1 MGLIKQLFT
10 NCACPQ
16 GRMGRAML
24 KFMNLCHAP
33 LTNWGLKLVNIQDGW
48 TMLDIGCGGGAT
60 LQRLLKRSKD
70 AQVYGIDISEE
81 SVAKAK
87 KVNEEVLDK
96 QVFVTQGSAE
106 KLPYEDGKFDLV
118 TAVETVYFWPNLL
131 FARRT
136 EDHARR
142 CRLHPDRDSSYEAVE
157 CYNYWNKGLSSI
169 SFKQKSQSF
178 WTCFGI
184 FFINL
189 HPMDIQSF
197 FTSLLNVVCEMAP
210 YLLLGFFITGVL
222 HVFVPQ
228 KFYANYLSRNNKFSV
243 LWAALLGIPLPLSI
257 LATFSLMGLGFA
269 IIRPTAALITGVC
282 GGLLVNRL
290 VHEDKIVDI
299 DNCSCQVEKGN
310 RIWRVLKYAYY
321 DMLRDIGLRLLI
333 GLIVAAL
340 IQVAVPDE
348 FFLSFGS
355 QPLLQMLVIL
365 VIAVPMYICST
376 GSIPVAAALMM
387 KGLSPGAA
395 LVMLMAGPAV
405 NLASI
410 LVVHKSMGR
419 RFTSIYLMTIVG
431 FAVLFG
437 LLLNATGIEFSFAD
451 QDACCMGA
459 STMPS
464 PFKIVCATV
473 LTLLIIFAL
482 MMKFFSKFTTKKP
495 LDPDVTVYRVED
507 MHCSHCEAAVVR
519 AVEDL
524 PGVEKAKASAS
535 ANTLTIKGS
544 ATEEAIRAA
553 VEGIGYTFKGK
564 A

>member
-1 MGLIKQLFT
+1 
-10 NCACPQ
+10 
-16 GRMGRAML
+16 
-24 KFMNLCHAP
+24 
-33 LTNWGLKLVNIQDGW
+33 
-48 TMLDIGCGGGAT
+48 
-60 LQRLLKRSKD
+60 
-70 AQVYGIDISEE
+70 
-81 SVAKAK
+81 
-87 KVNEEVLDK
+87 
-96 QVFVTQGSAE
+96 
-106 KLPYEDGKFDLV
+106 
-118 TAVETVYFWPNLL
+118 
-131 FARRT
+131 
-136 EDHARR
+136 
-142 CRLHPDRDSSYEAVE
+142 
-157 CYNYWNKGLSSI
+157 
-169 SFKQKSQSF
+169 
-178 WTCFGI
+178 
-184 FFINL
+184 
-189 HPMDIQSF
+189 MDFQSF
-197 FTSLLNVVCEMAP
+197 FISLLNVVCEMAP
-210 YLLLGFFITGVL
+210 YLLLGFFIAGVL

-228 KFYANYLSRNNKFSV
+228 RFYANYLSRNNKFSV
-243 LWAALLGIPLPLSI
+243 LWAALLGVPLPLCSCGVIPTAIGLRNEKASKGAIASFLIATPQTGIDSI

-269 IIRPTAALITGVC
+269 IIRPVAALITGVC

-290 VHEDKIVDI
+290 VREDDISSI
-299 DNCSCQVEKGN
+299 DNCSCEVESGN
-310 RIWRVLKYAYY
+310 RIWRVLRYAYY

-365 VIAVPMYICST
+365 IIAVPMYICST

-437 LLLNATGIEFSFAD
+437 LLLNATGILNSQLSIINSHA
-451 QDACCMGA
+451 ACCMNESA
-459 STMPS
+459 MPS
-464 PFKIVCATV
+464 VFKIVCATV

-482 MMKFFSKFTTKKP
+482 MMKFFSKFTTKKT
-495 LDPDVTVYRVED
+495 LAPDVTIYRVED

-535 ANTLTIKGS
+535 ANTLTIKGT
-544 ATEEAIRAA
+544 ATEEAIRTA
-553 VEGIGYTFKGK
+553 VEGIGYTFKGRK
-564 A
+564 

>member
-1 MGLIKQLFT
+1 
-10 NCACPQ
+10 
-16 GRMGRAML
+16 
-24 KFMNLCHAP
+24 
-33 LTNWGLKLVNIQDGW
+33 
-48 TMLDIGCGGGAT
+48 
-60 LQRLLKRSKD
+60 
-70 AQVYGIDISEE
+70 
-81 SVAKAK
+81 
-87 KVNEEVLDK
+87 
-96 QVFVTQGSAE
+96 
-106 KLPYEDGKFDLV
+106 
-118 TAVETVYFWPNLL
+118 
-131 FARRT
+131 
-136 EDHARR
+136 
-142 CRLHPDRDSSYEAVE
+142 
-157 CYNYWNKGLSSI
+157 
-169 SFKQKSQSF
+169 
-178 WTCFGI
+178 
-184 FFINL
+184 
-189 HPMDIQSF
+189 MDIQSF
-197 FTSLLNVVCEMAP
+197 FISLLNVVCEMAP
-210 YLLLGFFITGVL
+210 YLLLGFFIAGVL

-228 KFYANYLSRNNKFSV
+228 NFYANYLSRNNKLSV
-243 LWAALLGIPLPLSI
+243 LWAALLGVPLPLCSCGVIPTAIGGIDSI

-282 GGLLVNRL
+282 GGLLVNQL
-290 VHEDKIVDI
+290 VREDDVVDI
-299 DNCSCQVEKGN
+299 DNCSCHVESGN

-333 GLIVAAL
+333 GLVVAAL
-340 IQVAVPDE
+340 IQVVVPDE

-365 VIAVPMYICST
+365 IIAVPMYICST

-437 LLLNATGIEFSFAD
+437 LLLNTTGIDSVAA
-451 QDACCMGA
+451 QDACCM
-459 STMPS
+459 STSALPS
-464 PFKIVCATV
+464 PFKIICATV

-482 MMKFFSKFTTKKP
+482 MMKFFSKFTAQKP

-519 AVEDL
+519 AVEEV

-535 ANTLTIKGS
+535 ANILTIKGS

-553 VEGIGYTFKGK
+553 VEGIGYTFKGRCNSGHI
-564 A
+564 

>member
-1 MGLIKQLFT
+1 MKKRKIK
-10 NCACPQ
+10 
-16 GRMGRAML
+16 
-24 KFMNLCHAP
+24 
-33 LTNWGLKLVNIQDGW
+33 
-48 TMLDIGCGGGAT
+48 
-60 LQRLLKRSKD
+60 
-70 AQVYGIDISEE
+70 Y
-81 SVAKAK
+81 
-87 KVNEEVLDK
+87 
-96 QVFVTQGSAE
+96 SA
-106 KLPYEDGKFDLV
+106 
-118 TAVETVYFWPNLL
+118 
-131 FARRT
+131 
-136 EDHARR
+136 
-142 CRLHPDRDSSYEAVE
+142 
-157 CYNYWNKGLSSI
+157 
-169 SFKQKSQSF
+169 
-178 WTCFGI
+178 I
-184 FFINL
+184 FFLCWFALFGLTGGWSPEVPNSSMV
-189 HPMDIQSF
+189 MDLQGF
-197 FTSLLNVVCEMAP
+197 FISLLNVVCEMAP
-210 YLLLGFFITGVL
+210 YLLLGFFIAGVL

-243 LWAALLGIPLPLSI
+243 CGVIPTAIGLRNEKASKGAIASFLIATPQTGIDSI

-290 VHEDKIVDI
+290 VHEDNIVDI

-437 LLLNATGIEFSFAD
+437 LLLNATGIDFSVAA
-451 QDACCMGA
+451 QDACCM
-459 STMPS
+459 STSALPS
-464 PFKIVCATV
+464 PFKIICATV
-473 LTLLIIFAL
+473 LTLLIVFAL
-482 MMKFFSKFTTKKP
+482 MMKFFSKFTAQKS
-495 LDPDVTVYRVED
+495 LDPDVTVFRVED

-519 AVEDL
+519 AVEKV

-564 A
+564 V